1 MRHGIKNGAVLFLA
15 LLAGVLFA
23 EVPQWWIERAVLDTN
38 TPPSDYAPVNQGQ
51 VKQIAYQAYFEFNQ
65 KLGGASPAISNLI
78 AGFSTSNNYLP
89 ANLGQLKYLA
99 KPFYEQLIAEGYA
112 PDFPW
117 AGLLAKDYAIA
128 NQGQLKNLFSF
139 DLDAFDSDSDGLPDW
154 REKLDGLNPNDPDS
168 DDDGYSDYDEL
179 LVYRTNPG
187 NGDVLPPTVSIVTP
201 VSRIIFVP

>member
-1 MRHGIKNGAVLFLA
+1 MKHVTKNRIVLLLA
-15 LLAGVLFA
+15 LLAGNLFA
-23 EVPQWWIERAVLDTN
+23 GNPQWWITRGVVDTN
-38 TPPSDYAPVNQGQ
+38 TTPRDFAPVNQGQ
-51 VKQIAYQAYFEFNQ
+51 VKQIAYKAYLEFQ
-65 KLGGASPAISNLI
+65 EKLGGASPAVSNLI
-78 AGFSTSNNYLP
+78 AGFSTTNNYLP
-89 ANLGQLKYLA
+89 ANLGQLKHLA

-117 AGLLAKDYAIA
+117 AGLLAKDHAIA

-154 REKLDGLNPNDPDS
+154 REKLDGLNPNNPDS
-168 DDDGYSDYDEL
+168 DGDGYSDYDEL

-201 VSRIIFVP
+201 VSSIIFVP